1 MRYKTHTLGCKVN
14 FYETE
19 AMEEILDRAGHEKT
33 DGVADLYLINTCTVT
48 ALAEQKSRQ
57 FLRRAKRENA
67 DAMVV
72 AVGCYAQVN
81 PDEIAGLGVDLVVGT
96 QDRMRIAE
104 LIEDAMHGGTKNVV
118 RSLESDMDF
127 EALTISDTD
136 ARTRAFMKIEDGCDR
151 YCAYCKIPYARGPV
165 RSRSL
170 VSIREEA
177 ERLVR
182 EGFREIV
189 LTGIHVASFGRGTD
203 EDLADGVA
211 IVAEAG
217 AERVRLSSMDPM
229 WITRERLARLA
240 DIPAFCDHFHL
251 SLQSGSTEILRA
263 MGRPYTREDFL
274 DRTRMIREFFPDV
287 GLSTDLI
294 AGFPGETEEDLEDSR
309 TIIGEARFHR
319 VHVFPYSRREGTRA
333 AKMTE
338 RLTTAEKKHRAAML
352 SQEAERVRIAEEEK
366 RIGTVVRVLT
376 ERADEED
383 AEGFST
389 QYERVF
395 VPHARENALIRVQIL
410 KRDGERLIGK
420 EI

>member
-33 DGVADLYLINTCTVT
+33 DGIADLYLINTCTVT

-104 LIEDAMHGGTKNVV
+104 LIEDAMHGGEKNVV
-118 RSLESDMDF
+118 RSLEPDMDF

-177 ERLVR
+177 ERLVH

-203 EDLADGVA
+203 TDLADAVA
-211 IVAEAG
+211 AVAEAG

-229 WITRERLARLA
+229 WITQERLARLA

-274 DRTRMIREFFPDV
+274 DRTRMIRAFFPDV
-287 GLSTDLI
+287 GLSTDII
-294 AGFPGETEEDLEDSR
+294 AGFPGETEEDLEHSS

-338 RLTTAEKKHRAAML
+338 RLTIAEKKHRAGIL
-352 SQEAERVRIAEEEK
+352 SQEAERVRIEEEEK
-366 RIGTVVRVLT
+366 RIGTVVEVLT
-376 ERADEED
+376 ERADEEG

-395 VPHARENALIRVQIL
+395 VPHARENALIRVQIV